1 MGLQTFA
8 YSQTASDNAV
18 RINQIQV
25 IGSHN
30 SYHAG
35 IAPGESRLFQEKNLK
50 LYQAFEYRHRP
61 LDQQLDSGIRQI
73 ELDIYAD
80 STGGHYA
87 HPAGQGPSVRPV
99 YQRTLHSIHRES

>member
-1 MGLQTFA
+1 MNTHRSTALCLTALVMGLQTFA
-8 YSQTASDNAV
+8 YSQTASDNTIRV
-18 RINQIQV
+18 NQVQL

-35 IAPGESRLFQEKNLK
+35 IAPSESKLVNEKNPK

-61 LDQQLDSGIRQI
+61 LDQQLNSGIRQI

-80 STGGHYA
+80 SAGGRYA
-87 HPAGQGPSVRPV
+87 HP
-99 YQRTLHSIHRES
+99 